1 MCSLHCTSWKCAFT
15 LVWVDVWNEAVFCF
29 GICQQFLCEGRNH
42 SNIQTV
48 NLWMIC
54 RPGQSSTQSNHSSG
68 NAESGIQ
75 IWRRRQ
81 TSHYR
86 LLKMSGVRAG
96 FAKTAGP
103 PGLRALWPY
112 EQSSRSLHTST
123 HDVTHVGVGNV
134 VSGGYWLVN
143 ISQYCS
149 SWEVC

>member
-1 MCSLHCTSWKCAFT
+1 MYRCVLYTVHLESAHLLWYEWMCGKQLLSASVFANNSFVK
-15 LVWVDVWNEAVFCF
+15 DV
-29 GICQQFLCEGRNH
+29 I
-42 SNIQTV
+42 IQTV

-86 LLKMSGVRAG
+86 LLKLSGVRAG

-123 HDVTHVGVGNV
+123 HDVTHVGVRNV